1 MQMHPLRC
9 RAMAFVV
16 GLAIFS
22 FSTWAVADPPSRV
35 ARLGYV
41 AGAVSFSPAGENDWV
56 KASLNRPL
64 GNGDR
69 LWTEADGGARAEMQ
83 VGGATI
89 RMNAG
94 TSLSVLNLDDRI
106 VQMQV
111 TQGSLHVRV
120 RRLEPNQVFEVDT
133 PNLAFTLRQP
143 GEYRIDVDPESDATT
158 IVVRRGKGEAWGE
171 DAAYVIDAQQAYRF
185 AGSGLRDYQQVS
197 APRSDKFDRWTANR
211 DRSFDNSRS
220 ARYVS
225 PDVVGYQD
233 LDANG
238 SWRVEAG
245 YGNVWVPNRVAT
257 EWVPYSNGH
266 WAWVDP
272 WGWTWIDDAPWGF
285 AVSHYGRWANLHGT
299 WAWVPGPVRSRAYY
313 APALVAFVGG
323 SNFQLSIAGSNVG
336 AVAWFPL
343 APREVYRPSY
353 PVSRRYFENI
363 NQSNTV
369 INNTTIINQ
378 YNNSNVGNVV
388 HANREITGAVVA
400 VAASAFVQAQPVSR
414 AEQRISPEAIAGR
427 PVLAVPALAPTE
439 KSVHGAAGQGDKPPP
454 RAFARPVVART
465 AVPAAPAGLAA
476 QRVQLDEKPGRPL
489 DEDKRKELKPAA
501 AVPAPVIKVLP
512 PRSEA
517 QQPLR
522 QPPAVR
528 AEDARP
534 PTEARREA
542 APPVAAALPPS
553 PSSPAKGETNG
564 KPEGR
569 GQPVT
574 APLPVK
580 PETSRETPV
589 QPAAPRGK
597 PEPDSRSRREQPLAP
612 VSEKAPITKPAGADA
627 KPGTARDAAPPSP
640 TTPAKSETNGKREA
654 REQPV
659 TPLPMAKPA
668 RPDTPREKAVQ
679 PPDPRGKSE
688 PEARPEPRGP
698 QPQPVAVPAR
708 PEPVAVQPPEV
719 RKPAPPEKV
728 APPAQPV
735 VAPEIAA
742 RPAKVQPAPEPKGKA
757 EGRGKDEQSAAPPV
771 QDPPPPPP
779 AKVQPQPQRPAPP
792 PPPAA
797 PAVQH
802 VPPAVQPVAPP
813 AAPANDRQ
821 RGRSDAARDDDK
833 RKPEK

>member
-1 MQMHPLRC
+1 MQMQPLRL
-9 RAMAFVV
+9 RALAFVA
-16 GLAIFS
+16 GLVIFS
-22 FSTWAVADPPSRV
+22 FSTWAVADPPARV

-69 LWTEADGGARAEMQ
+69 LWTEAEGGARAEMQ

-120 RRLEPNQVFEVDT
+120 RRLDPNQVFEVDT

-143 GEYRIDVDPESDATT
+143 GEYRIDVDPKSNATT
-158 IVVRRGKGEAWGE
+158 IVVRRGKGEAYGE
-171 DAAYVIDAQQAYRF
+171 DAAYVIDAQQPYRF
-185 AGSGLRDYQQVS
+185 TGTGLRDYQPVS
-197 APRSDKFDRWTANR
+197 IPRSDSFDRWTANR

-238 SWRVEAG
+238 TWRVEAG

-285 AVSHYGRWANLHGT
+285 AVSHYGRWANLRGT

-323 SNFQLSIAGSNVG
+323 SNFQLSIAGGNVG

-388 HANREITGAVVA
+388 HANRQITGAVVA
-400 VAASAFVQAQPVSR
+400 VAATAFVQAQPVSR

-427 PVLAVPALAPTE
+427 PVLTVPALAPTE
-439 KSVHGAAGQGDKPPP
+439 KSVHGAAGQGEKPPP

-465 AVPAAPAGLAA
+465 AVPAAPAGFAA

-489 DEDKRKELKPAA
+489 DVDKRKEQKPAA
-501 AVPAPVIKVLP
+501 TVQAPLVKVLP
-512 PRSEA
+512 PRSEGPQA
-517 QQPLR
+517 LR

-528 AEDARP
+528 AEDARAP
-534 PTEARREA
+534 AETRREA
-542 APPVAAALPPS
+542 APPVATVVT
-553 PSSPAKGETNG
+553 PA
-564 KPEGR
+564 
-569 GQPVT
+569 
-574 APLPVK
+574 VK
-580 PETSRETPV
+580 PAVVATPT
-589 QPAAPRGK
+589 PTPEPRGK
-597 PEPDSRSRREQPLAP
+597 PEPDSQRSRHDLPLAP
-612 VSEKAPITKPAGADA
+612 IAEKPAAVTPASPEA
-627 KPGTARDAAPPSP
+627 KPGKAREATPPSP
-640 TTPAKSETNGKREA
+640 GSPARSEANGKREV

-659 TPLPMAKPA
+659 TLSQPMARPAKP
-668 RPDTPREKAVQ
+668 
-679 PPDPRGKSE
+679 PPSGEVPMQAAQPRGKPE
-688 PEARPEPRGP
+688 PEARPETRAQQPVAK
-698 QPQPVAVPAR
+698 PQPVAVPAR
-708 PEPVAVQPPEV
+708 PEPVSVQPPEA
-719 RKPAPPEKV
+719 RKPAPPERV

-735 VAPEIAA
+735 AAPEIAT
-742 RPAKVQPAPEPKGKA
+742 RPGKAEPAPEPRGKA
-757 EGRGKDEQSAAPPV
+757 EARGREEQRVAPPV
-771 QDPPPPPP
+771 QAPAPLPPKLQAPPP
-779 AKVQPQPQRPAPP
+779 APP
-792 PPPAA
+792 LAA
-797 PAVQH
+797 PG
-802 VPPAVQPVAPP
+802 APP
-813 AAPANDRQ
+813 AKPAAEPPDNRQ
-821 RGRSDAARDDDK
+821 RGRGDAGRDDDK